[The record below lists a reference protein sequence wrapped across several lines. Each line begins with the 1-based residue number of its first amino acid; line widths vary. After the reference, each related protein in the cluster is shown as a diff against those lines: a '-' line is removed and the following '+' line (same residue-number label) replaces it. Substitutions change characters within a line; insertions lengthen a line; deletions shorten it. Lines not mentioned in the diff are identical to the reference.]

1 VPGSAIEE
9 HSYATRPG
17 LVQTLPASWTEVLDG
32 KEASYS
38 DTDKKE
44 ALVADESTTHWL
56 NNDGDV
62 LGVAV
67 VFGLSQVTQ
76 LLSFKVTLVWQSTA
90 PMDSNRPTWRK

>member
-9 HSYATRPG
+9 HSHATRPG
-17 LVQTLPASWTEVLDG
+17 LVQTLPASWTVVLDG

-38 DTDKKE
+38 DKKE

-76 LLSFKVTLVWQSTA
+76 LPSLKVTLVWQSTA